1 MQEEYLSQRAF
12 AALPE
17 VGVSHVRINKLI
29 KEGRI
34 PTNDDGK
41 IPKNAGIEA
50 WKTCRVI
57 GFEKAGAAGK
67 KYGGDPRKTKKEVR
81 GFRHDQIED
90 HDEDDSDDEE
100 PKKSDLGARY
110 NKAKTLEKEWMAR
123 RRQLDYE
130 VELGKYVLVEEV
142 KAEASKLAA
151 MVRQQIISVSPAI
164 AARAE
169 GKTITQIQRIVEEE
183 LNIALEQLQKIG

>member
-50 WKTCRVI
+50 WKTCRVV
-57 GFEKAGAAGK
+57 GFEKAGEAGK
-67 KYGGDPRKTKKEVR
+67 KYGGDPRKTKKAVR
-81 GFRHDQIED
+81 GFRHDQIHGE
-90 HDEDDSDDEE
+90 DEDDEAPQD
-100 PKKSDLGARY
+100 SDLGARY
-110 NKAKTLEKEWMAR
+110 NKAKTEEKEWMAR
-123 RRQLDYE
+123 RRRLDYE
-130 VELGKYVLVEEV
+130 IEKKKWVLVEDVKREAGEV
-142 KAEASKLAA
+142 AAELVKQFSSLPA
-151 MVRQQIISVSPAI
+151 RISVSLENKEASF
-164 AARAE
+164 
-169 GKTITQIQRIVEEE
+169 IQQALENE
-183 LNIALEQLQKIG
+183 LNEIIKVLHNGRV